1 MLADAVII
9 TVVVMSCMTRD
20 NSILSLYNNVLI
32 QDILFSDYVLSEK
45 A

>member
-20 NSILSLYNNVLI
+20 NSILSSGNNVLI

-45 A
+45 S